1 LRAKNVYPYFR
12 RSHSGYGIITHRAQY
27 MKTDGHCC
35 LNHLISLPTKD
46 GRQYPLFD
54 FQAFIFDIIEQN
66 QYIWIKKSRGI
77 GRTTFMLRY
86 LAWKILSSI
95 ELDHKCIYIISCTSD
110 KSTEKIDGK
119 LKKLFEKRFPLLRLE
134 SKFTDLWLKKH
145 GSKYYRQAISWI
157 LSFMIRHISL
167 LMEQIIWKIKNKNY

>member
-1 LRAKNVYPYFR
+1 
-12 RSHSGYGIITHRAQY
+12 
-27 MKTDGHCC
+27 MKTDGHCY

-77 GRTTFMLRY
+77 GLTTIMLGY

-95 ELDHKCIYIISCTSD
+95 ELDHKCIYIISGTSD

-134 SKFTDLWLKKH
+134 SKLPDLWLKKH
-145 GSKYYRQAISWI
+145 GAKYYRQATS
-157 LSFMIRHISL
+157 
-167 LMEQIIWKIKNKNY
+167 